1 MDKITLRNGNARG
14 VSKEK
19 RIAIPAG
26 REYIEPMLR
35 GAAERKDFFVTKRMK
50 LADIAR
56 EAGVSTTAVSFYIN
70 GKARQY
76 KLSKETCERIGAV
89 VRKYDFVPNLFARAM
104 QHNRTYLIGVV
115 ICDRINASFWSD
127 IIAGM
132 EQEVA
137 PCRYN
142 LLLSTRTGPE
152 SEREAVRLMRSKGV
166 DAYAVCPVTS
176 PDGNAVNGELFQ
188 KLAAERPVITLN
200 RAVPGVAGVYHDE
213 LSGGRLAADALLDA
227 GLSRLALF
235 GKGFRSGL
243 GRLRGFLDRC
253 AERGIEPFGL
263 FEEPGSLMAAA
274 VPPAGVFCF
283 SDRDAMLLS
292 CAVTARGLRVPEELS
307 LVGYDGVEWSE
318 MMVPK
323 LTTIRQF
330 KTELGIRAAR
340 RLIAILE
347 EGAPDDH
354 HHEVLQPVL
363 QAGGSVRAP
372 ASGKGAID
380 DVD

>member
-1 MDKITLRNGNARG
+1 
-14 VSKEK
+14 
-19 RIAIPAG
+19 
-26 REYIEPMLR
+26 MLR

-152 SEREAVRLMRSKGV
+152 SEREAVRLMKSEAKRS
-166 DAYAVCPVTS
+166 
-176 PDGNAVNGELFQ
+176 
-188 KLAAERPVITLN
+188 
-200 RAVPGVAGVYHDE
+200 
-213 LSGGRLAADALLDA
+213 
-227 GLSRLALF
+227 
-235 GKGFRSGL
+235 
-243 GRLRGFLDRC
+243 
-253 AERGIEPFGL
+253 
-263 FEEPGSLMAAA
+263 
-274 VPPAGVFCF
+274 
-283 SDRDAMLLS
+283 
-292 CAVTARGLRVPEELS
+292 
-307 LVGYDGVEWSE
+307 
-318 MMVPK
+318 
-323 LTTIRQF
+323 
-330 KTELGIRAAR
+330 
-340 RLIAILE
+340 
-347 EGAPDDH
+347 
-354 HHEVLQPVL
+354 
-363 QAGGSVRAP
+363 
-372 ASGKGAID
+372 
-380 DVD
+380 